1 MPPAEEILDFREP
14 IENNQAEVVEEYQKI
29 RRPAIKNLW
38 LKIILAI
45 FLIAFIVLFW
55 AFSMSRAKAK
65 ITSTTAGLNKD
76 FSAFLDAIGSKD
88 IFSLSKYIDSFNQK
102 SQDSLLILQSSGQ
115 DIYIFS
121 LLYPKGKSSQMTSMT
136 DTIRAGHLLTSSYA
150 KFIDTESIAAIA
162 RGDDWTV
169 KVNKFLDQ
177 IKEYNSFL
185 PANIFYARIYSQQ
198 ASLILANT
206 NSSSFSGDEKK
217 TAENLKKL
225 SAVSM
230 TFFDYLSDLP
240 NDLGQNLTLSGGKK
254 SYLIL
259 FLNNAEIRPGGGF
272 VGSFARADLENGQ
285 ITKIDFEKN
294 IYTLDKA
301 FLAAGNKVTPPK
313 ELQALGDSWTMRD
326 SNMSA
331 DFAESAKKVA
341 WFYQQESGD
350 NVDGVIAIDTTLF
363 INLLKIVGPI
373 DMPEYNLMISDKNF
387 LSDVQYQVE
396 IGYYQNQENWS
407 ENQPKKILA
416 DMMPKF
422 ITLITAGGVKQKEI
436 NSELF
441 EAICE
446 KHLLFYLKNSKLE
459 DLIDGIGASG
469 KIRNSSGDYLYP
481 VDANIGG
488 YKSSLEIEKNVRQDV
503 LIKNSGDVEEKIS
516 ILRKHNGSYDW
527 PDGIN
532 NNYLKIYLPMAVKV
546 KSVEFSGGDNNP
558 RSDSNLA
565 EEEKYSSDLEFGKT
579 VVGFW
584 QNTKPGEQSQ
594 STITFVRENAIQTG
608 NDQFDY
614 QITIQKQPGVE
625 KFNWALYLVYP
636 EGWKP
641 QNVENY
647 DAKNHQIFLK
657 EEIRRDQVFRLRFIR
672 SQG

>member
-1 MPPAEEILDFREP
+1 
-14 IENNQAEVVEEYQKI
+14 
-29 RRPAIKNLW
+29 
-38 LKIILAI
+38 
-45 FLIAFIVLFW
+45 
-55 AFSMSRAKAK
+55 MSRAKAK

-206 NSSSFSGDEKK
+206 SSSSFSGDEKK

-331 DFAESAKKVA
+331 DFAESAKRVA

-446 KHLLFYLKNSKLE
+446 KHFLFYLKNSKLE

-488 YKSSLEIEKNVRQDV
+488 YKSSLEIEENVRQDV

-527 PDGIN
+527 PGGIN

-672 SQG
+672 SGSE